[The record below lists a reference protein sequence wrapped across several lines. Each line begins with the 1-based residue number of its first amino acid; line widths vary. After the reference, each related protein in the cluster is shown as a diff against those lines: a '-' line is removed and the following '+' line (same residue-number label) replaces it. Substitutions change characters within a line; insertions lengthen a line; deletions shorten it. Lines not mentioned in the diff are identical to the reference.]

1 MPDTPAVTPAPTD
14 HDNIPAQQPL
24 PGTRLIAYRLPACGI
39 AGSYIHMD
47 HADIHVTYTQVVG
60 RAGQF
65 PAQGVGYGLRTVGGR
80 DVNSWLRGSLNFWL
94 SSDARMAD
102 DGVIRYRQTRNH
114 SVVTF
119 VPDKAS
125 GVLINRPDEQVTA
138 AAYRVTG
145 PTGVTQLW
153 RGRAVRDAIDKCC
166 RKPPVGWPAG
176 WAHLMPNAT
185 VTFEPGGFP
194 WSSEEIYTAEPTDE
208 PASWGPPC
216 AECRYPESEHDP
228 VRLWGRSR
236 TDGTGCTC
244 WAHSA
249 QQ

>member
-14 HDNIPAQQPL
+14 HDDITARQPL
-24 PGTRLIAYRLPACGI
+24 PGTRLIAYRVPDWGI
-39 AGSYIHMD
+39 EGSYIHMD
-47 HADIHVTYTQVVG
+47 RADIHVTYAQVVG

-65 PAQGVGYGLRTVGGR
+65 PAQGVSYGLRTVGGR
-80 DVNSWLRGSLNFWL
+80 DVDSWLRGSLNFWL

-153 RGRAVRDAIDKCC
+153 RGQAVRDAIAKCR

-176 WAHLMPNAT
+176 WAHLMPDAT
-185 VTFEPGGFP
+185 VRFEPGGFP
-194 WSSEEIYTAEPTDE
+194 WSPEEIYTAEPTDE

-216 AECRYPESEHDP
+216 AECGYPASEHDP
-228 VRLWGRSR
+228 VRLWDRSR

-244 WAHSA
+244 WAHHA
-249 QQ
+249 QE

>member
-14 HDNIPAQQPL
+14 HDDIPARQPL

-47 HADIHVTYTQVVG
+47 RADIHVTYNQVIG

-65 PAQGVGYGLRTVGGR
+65 SAQGVSYGLRTVGGR
-80 DVNSWLRGSLNFWL
+80 DVDSWLRGSLNFWL
-94 SSDARMAD
+94 SSDAHIAD
-102 DGVIRYRQTRNH
+102 NGVIRYRQTRDH

-153 RGRAVRDAIDKCC
+153 RGRAVRDAIAKC
-166 RKPPVGWPAG
+166 RQKPPVGWPAG
-176 WAHLMPNAT
+176 WAHLLPNAT
-185 VTFEPGGFP
+185 VKFEPGGFP

-216 AECRYPESEHDP
+216 AECGYPESEHDP

-244 WAHSA
+244 WVHQA
-249 QQ
+249 QE